1 VQPRQQAD
9 CYPGEAENG
18 CEDSRTASCPARD
31 VSIAPIPLIELRLQ
45 PVLNIAPAR
54 AVSDLGPQ
62 LGRGIPALLQ
72 KHEADALDTEAF

>member
-1 VQPRQQAD
+1 VQPRQQPD

-18 CEDSRTASCPARD
+18 CEDRRTASCPTRD
-31 VSIAPIPLIELRLQ
+31 GSITPILFIELRLE

-62 LGRGIPALLQ
+62 LDRGIPALLQ
-72 KHEADALDTEAF
+72 KHEADTLDTEAF